1 MSAGS
6 GLNSLASQ
14 VALALPPNFDSY
26 LIGFVPPLTRSQA
39 FQSDL
44 SELAKIRSA
53 FWPTSAVAW
62 NTSSF
67 PECVLLFRPQISS
80 IAALASAFSLQLT
93 HLLRSCPRSKIQSLP
108 PAPSSLHCRSLS
120 PRRPGQTAQKAPAK
134 DRTGPRMS
142 FPKHALRTGLYACL
156 AGCSNWQ
163 SWGDYSWPASCY
175 KAAALSRLESLCS

>member
-6 GLNSLASQ
+6 GLNSLAGQ
-14 VALALPPNFDSY
+14 VALALPQNFDSY
-26 LIGFVPPLTRSQA
+26 LTGFLPPLTRSQA

-44 SELAKIRSA
+44 SELVKIRNA
-53 FWPTSAVAW
+53 FLPMSAVAW

-67 PECVLLFRPQISS
+67 PECVLLFRPQISF
-80 IAALASAFSLQLT
+80 IATLASALSLKLT

-120 PRRPGQTAQKAPAK
+120 RRRPGQTAQRAPAK

-142 FPKHALRTGLYACL
+142 FPKHALQTGLYACL
-156 AGCSNWQ
+156 A
-163 SWGDYSWPASCY
+163 SC
-175 KAAALSRLESLCS
+175 LN